1 MYEPRCIGC
10 PPGTVANWMAE
21 MAAHVKSLDG
31 NHLVA
36 TGAEGF
42 FSDAPN
48 PGNPGDWAAG
58 EGQDLL
64 ADNASPDI
72 DYVSVHSWCVI
83 FIHYYPLLVHYRIIQ
98 YSVFIIHY
106 SLFIIHY

>member
-1 MYEPRCIGC
+1 
-10 PPGTVANWMAE
+10 MAE
-21 MAAHVKSLDG
+21 MAAHVKALDS

-42 FSDAPN
+42 FGDAPN
-48 PGNPGDWAAG
+48 SGNPGDWAAG

-72 DYVSVHSWCVI
+72 DYVSVHSWCARP
-83 FIHYYPLLVHYRIIQ
+83 PLC
-98 YSVFIIHY
+98 
-106 SLFIIHY
+106 